1 MDQKVQSV
9 RMLIAT
15 DALFYLLPVIIK
27 LLIVG
32 NALDANPMVG
42 HDCTTLRGI
51 IGRGRSRGRI

>member
-32 NALDANPMVG
+32 NALGANQLLVAVVQ
-42 HDCTTLRGI
+42 
-51 IGRGRSRGRI
+51 RGRI